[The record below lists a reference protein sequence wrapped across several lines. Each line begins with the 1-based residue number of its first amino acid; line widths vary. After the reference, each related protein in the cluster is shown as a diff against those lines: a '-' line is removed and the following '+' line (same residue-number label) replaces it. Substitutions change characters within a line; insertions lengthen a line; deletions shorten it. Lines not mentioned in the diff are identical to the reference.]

1 MSRLRVANPDTIMVY
16 ARHGKA
22 WLAGAL
28 IGLILGGVFYGR
40 TTPEYTATA
49 AVELSAVSPAVD
61 LGGVRGRPQ
70 MESVDTDAQM
80 LASDEVVAAVAK
92 ASGDPEEFVRK
103 SMGVTARN
111 LTRVLE
117 LTYTSKSSK
126 GALAGADSAAVGLL
140 AVRQRL
146 VIQPIDD
153 YLSDVVK
160 QTETPLDAAVVD
172 PADRFGT
179 AEFRV
184 ESWRERALTARLQ
197 VPDSGSVLERA
208 HGATRAER
216 GGIEV
221 PLTSG
226 VATGGLFGFL
236 LGMAFWRLRVRR
248 SPNTR
253 RIQVVVRQGRA
264 A

>member
-1 MSRLRVANPDTIMVY
+1 MTRLRVANPDPIMVY

-22 WLAGAL
+22 WLVGAL
-28 IGLILGGVFYGR
+28 VGLVLGGGVYWK
-40 TTPEYTATA
+40 TTPDYTATA
-49 AVELSAVSPAVD
+49 VVELTSVTPAVD

-70 MESVDTDAQM
+70 VESVDTDAQM

-92 ASGDPEEFVRK
+92 SSGDSEQWAQG
-103 SMGVTARN
+103 SLGVTARN

-117 LTYTSKSSK
+117 ITYTSRSPK
-126 GALAGADSAAVGLL
+126 GATAGANSAADGLL
-140 AVRQRL
+140 AIRQRL
-146 VIQPIDD
+146 VIKPIDD
-153 YLSDVVK
+153 YLDAVAK
-160 QTETPLDAAVVD
+160 QTEIPLDAAVLD
-172 PADRFGT
+172 PADRVGT

-184 ESWRERALTARLQ
+184 ESWRDRALSARLQ
-197 VPDSGSVLERA
+197 VPDSGSVLQLA
-208 HGATRAER
+208 QGNPAPQR

-226 VATGGLFGFL
+226 VATGALLGLL
-236 LGMAFWRLRVRR
+236 LGMAGWRLRARR
-248 SPNTR
+248 TRNTR

>member
-1 MSRLRVANPDTIMVY
+1 MSRLRVANPDAIMVY

-22 WLAGAL
+22 WLVGAL
-28 IGLILGGVFYGR
+28 IGLLLGGAVYWR

-80 LASDEVVAAVAK
+80 LASDEVLAAVAK
-92 ASGDPEEFVRK
+92 ASGDSEDSART
-103 SMGVTARN
+103 SLGVTARN

-117 LTYTSKSSK
+117 ITYTNRSSK
-126 GALAGADSAAVGLL
+126 GAVAGADSAADGLL

-146 VIQPIDD
+146 VIKPIDD
-153 YLSDVVK
+153 YLNEVAK
-160 QTETPLDAAVVD
+160 QTETPLDAAVLD

-184 ESWRERALTARLQ
+184 ENWRERALAARLQ

-208 HGATRAER
+208 HGATHPER
-216 GGIEV
+216 GSVEL

-226 VATGGLFGFL
+226 VALGGLIGLL
-236 LGMAFWRLRVRR
+236 LGMAVWRLRGRR
-248 SPNTR
+248 PRHT